1 MDVFGHAAL
10 SLLVGRAVAPDPT
23 LRRAT
28 TVAALSAGL
37 LPDVDTVAYLWGA
50 ASFRQYHQL
59 FTHNIVALVVLPA
72 LVALLCCVFVRTRR
86 RWLFVAAY
94 AGMGFHLLGDVIGLW
109 PVPLLVP
116 FSSWRFA
123 LFLLETDFS
132 LVLDILLISG
142 ALATTWDPVAARVKS
157 TRIVAAVTLA
167 VAVIYLLL

>member
-10 SLLVGRAVAPDPT
+10 SLLVGRAVAPDPA

-28 TVAALSAGL
+28 TIAALSAGL
-37 LPDVDTVAYLWGA
+37 LPDADTIAYLWGA
-50 ASFRQYHQL
+50 EAFRQFHQL
-59 FTHNIVALVVLPA
+59 FTHNVVAFALLPAVVALVGCL
-72 LVALLCCVFVRTRR
+72 FVKTRR

-109 PVPLLVP
+109 PVPLLQP

-132 LVLDILLISG
+132 LALDIILVTG
-142 ALATTWDPVAARVKS
+142 ALATAWDPIAARVRS

-167 VAVIYLLL
+167 IAVIYLLL